1 MFKFLVG
8 LLGLLETLYPNHV
21 VRVVT
26 RLGYD
31 YEGDPPVAKPWV
43 VTAARIEGILLLG
56 IVVYT
61 ALRSDG
67 SCRLCLRGDTG
78 VSGDSGDDTG
88 ADDETGGDS
97 DDASVD
103 RID

>member
-1 MFKFLVG
+1 MFKLLVG
-8 LLGLLETLYPNHV
+8 LLGLLETLYPDRV

-43 VTAARIEGILLLG
+43 VTVARIEGVLLLG
-56 IVVYT
+56 AVVYA
-61 ALRSDG
+61 ALRGDG
-67 SCRLCLRGDTG
+67 SCRLCRGRDADDSDDTD
-78 VSGDSGDDTG
+78 DSDDSDDTG
-88 ADDETGGDS
+88 ADS
-97 DDASVD
+97 DDASID